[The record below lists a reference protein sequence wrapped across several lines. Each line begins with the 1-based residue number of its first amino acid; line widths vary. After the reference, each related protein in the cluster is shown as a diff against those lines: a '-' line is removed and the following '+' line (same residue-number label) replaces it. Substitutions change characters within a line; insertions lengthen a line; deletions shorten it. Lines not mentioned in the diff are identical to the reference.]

1 MYFRVVGV
9 KFQKRRCRVMKKD
22 NSLFSKPKKPKK
34 SNPYFKYIV
43 LSFSV
48 FIVILAVFS
57 AFLFMHSIDFD
68 FNNIV
73 DRTNTNEN
81 SESLP
86 DVQPTY
92 SVSSL
97 SGKKIYLFML
107 TDDVSNPDFGFII
120 SADFDLK
127 NITVNAFDAKERRSD
142 GKTYADIYSAEFIS
156 GLKSRLNTDYSVSI
170 DKYVICNAA
179 QFKKIIASLGG
190 VTVNVAE
197 KVNYKTPE
205 FNVVLDKGSQ
215 KLSDEYT
222 YKYLAIS
229 DKNEKARI
237 ICDVLNSALT
247 PENAEKSDAL
257 FKIFVNNCKTD
268 ISVIDYSNA
277 SEKLKI
283 YSTAVD
289 KFFPSPAVQ

>member
-1 MYFRVVGV
+1 
-9 KFQKRRCRVMKKD
+9 MKKD

>member
-1 MYFRVVGV
+1 
-9 KFQKRRCRVMKKD
+9 MKKD

-107 TDDVSNPDFGFII
+107 TDDVSNPDFGFIV

-127 NITVNAFDAKERRSD
+127 SITVNAFDAKERRSD

-237 ICDVLNSALT
+237 ICDLLNSALT

-289 KFFPSPAVQ
+289 KFSPSPAVQ